1 MDAALYMKE
10 HKAEFDVIIVDS
22 SDPVGPAES
31 LYTSEFYLNMH
42 AALRPGGIVCTQGE
56 CQWSNLSLIK
66 KVMGDAAQI
75 YPTVDY
81 AYTCIPTYPSGQ
93 IGFILA
99 NKGGNG
105 KANMR
110 SPRPI
115 PASMT
120 SSLRYYNSTIHAAS
134 FVLPNFAADELV
146 AVRAPNTSGAASSS
160 TTTLILSLAAGV
172 AVGAVAA
179 AVALTKRK

>member
-1 MDAALYMKE
+1 MKE

-66 KVMGDAAQI
+66 KVMKDASQI
-75 YPTVDY
+75 YPVVDY

-99 NKGGNG
+99 KKGGSPTSI
-105 KANMR
+105 R
-110 SPRPI
+110 SSRPV
-115 PASMT
+115 PPSMA
-120 SSLRYYNSTIHAAS
+120 SSLRYYSPIIHKAS
-134 FVLPNFAADELV
+134 FILPNFAQTELET
-146 AVRAPNTSGAASSS
+146 VRAPNSIPGETIFTLTNALLAITCGLAAAS
-160 TTTLILSLAAGV
+160 LALLA
-172 AVGAVAA
+172 
-179 AVALTKRK
+179 KKK